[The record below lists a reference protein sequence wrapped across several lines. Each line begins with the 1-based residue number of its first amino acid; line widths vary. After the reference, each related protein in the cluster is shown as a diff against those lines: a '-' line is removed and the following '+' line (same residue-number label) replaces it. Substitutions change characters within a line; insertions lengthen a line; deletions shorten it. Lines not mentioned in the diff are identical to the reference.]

1 MPPVTLTYSTELLHR
16 AVRAYWW
23 RATGWTMRLGIL
35 VLGGLFVTA
44 IVSGDRS
51 WLIGVLGLAFIIATW
66 LTANVYFAHRSNS
79 LAKLRNMGAP
89 TAVFIASEDS
99 FSFISGAG
107 SSTLPWSSVVEVWR
121 FDGFWLLLFSKA
133 QFVTLP
139 LASLPQELQAF
150 VLERVR
156 AAGGIVDRSAD

>member
-1 MPPVTLTYSTELLHR
+1 MPPVTLNYSTELLHR

-44 IVSGDRS
+44 LVRGDRS
-51 WLIGVLGLAFIIATW
+51 WLSGVLGLAFVVATW
-66 LTANVYFAHRSNS
+66 LTVYIYFVHRSNS

-89 TAVFIASEDS
+89 SALFTASEAT
-99 FSFISGAG
+99 FSFVSGAG

-133 QFVTLP
+133 HFVTLP
-139 LASLPQELQAF
+139 LADLSPELQAF

-156 AAGGIVDRSAD
+156 AAGAAVS